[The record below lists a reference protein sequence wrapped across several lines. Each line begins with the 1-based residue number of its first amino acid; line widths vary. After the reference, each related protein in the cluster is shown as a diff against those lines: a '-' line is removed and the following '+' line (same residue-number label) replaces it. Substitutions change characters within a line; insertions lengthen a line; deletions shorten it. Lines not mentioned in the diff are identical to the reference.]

1 MSPAFAKAAVVLK
14 LVALELLNIL
24 SVGVDNDLVRYIL
37 ERRGRKI
44 RLKRVSGKNVEI
56 CSSQFQVEGYDM
68 HMLDNHMGPS
78 ITL

>member
-24 SVGVDNDLVRYIL
+24 SVGVDNNVVHCIL

-44 RLKRVSGKNVEI
+44 RLKRVSGKNV
-56 CSSQFQVEGYDM
+56 
-68 HMLDNHMGPS
+68 
-78 ITL
+78 